1 MSVSARGLGRTHT
14 LTRVMMGKEDFI
26 DDPAQSRALRT
37 FMQGGVWGILQHL
50 QVKDRGGGGGGG
62 IRVHITA
69 FWFGF
74 R

>member
-50 QVKDRGGGGGGG
+50 QVKDRGGGVGGGDKSSHNSFL
-62 IRVHITA
+62 V
-69 FWFGF
+69 WF
-74 R
+74 